1 MSVPYR
7 AVVLNS
13 TKLFNDGVMLT
24 SMAAYLFVFM
34 VVSLSGSPRPDLV
47 EAISALARAFG
58 TLTLILLHFIL
69 AIGPLARLHPAFV
82 PFIQVRRHMGVTTF
96 FVALTYALLTL
107 FSNYT
112 AGAMNPIGTALIGNM
127 LLWSL
132 STFPFEIFGVLA
144 LLILAAMAF
153 TSHDFW
159 IAYLGLERWKKLHML
174 IYAAYL
180 LVPRS
185 STEFYESCIRDP
197 PACGCMHCWM
207 AALESSPEGAHA

>member
-132 STFPFEIFGVLA
+132 STFPFEIFLR
-144 LLILAAMAF
+144 F
-153 TSHDFW
+153 
-159 IAYLGLERWKKLHML
+159 
-174 IYAAYL
+174 
-180 LVPRS
+180 
-185 STEFYESCIRDP
+185 
-197 PACGCMHCWM
+197 
-207 AALESSPEGAHA
+207 